1 MRLSYDGE
9 LCTVRYEGP
18 IPVWN
23 VNAYGVEWDDASR
36 GKHDGVLQGKRY
48 FACVVENSGSFVK
61 TTKQY
66 DEPKSFSQAL
76 KEKYLDKFEYEEV
89 KLSHVK
95 AAQSVGMDKIHRRQ
109 ANLEQLR
116 LVSLGHCCVQS
127 FEYDSIAQKLISME
141 SLDLSCNLFEDLKT
155 LFEFLQNF
163 PKLRFLD
170 LSGNRFHFQGGPKL
184 RVEELNL
191 GATLVST
198 EMLQPVISC
207 FPELKSLS
215 LNSNGLS
222 DIPEFT
228 VNSLNLANNE
238 FTDIV
243 TGANR
248 LIMSGNRI
256 SKIENE
262 VQIESLSLLDQRT
275 PFFLSLESISRLCCQ
290 ELWLTEA
297 EDEQQRAIIIGLLG
311 DLVKLNGTSITATE
325 RRDCELY
332 VLSRAHEH
340 LLPKDRLEKL
350 VTKYGEPSKPQNS
363 STAINS
369 RVVKIFIDDEEHS
382 VLKSASIQRL
392 LAIVARKKR
401 TTPSKLRLFHGAIA
415 LHGEDR
421 VQDCL
426 KGGEH
431 LHLETS

>member
-23 VNAYGVEWDDASR
+23 VDAYGVEWDDSSR
-36 GKHDGVLQGKRY
+36 GKHDGVLNGKHY

-61 TTKQY
+61 TTKKH

-76 KEKYLDKFEYEEV
+76 KEKYLDKFEYEEIR
-89 KLSHVK
+89 LSHAK

-116 LVSLGHCCVQS
+116 LVSLSHCCVQS
-127 FEYDSIAQKLISME
+127 FEYDSIAQKLINME

-170 LSGNRFHFQGGPKL
+170 LSGNRFHFHSGPKL
-184 RVEELNL
+184 QVEELNL
-191 GATLVST
+191 GSTLLSA
-198 EMLQPVISC
+198 EILEPVISC

-215 LNSNGLS
+215 LNSNRLS
-222 DIPEFT
+222 KIPGFT

-248 LIMSGNRI
+248 LIMSENRI
-256 SKIENE
+256 LKVEKEI
-262 VQIESLSLLDQRT
+262 QIKSLSLLDQRT
-275 PFFLSLESISRLCCQ
+275 PSFLSLESISRLCCE

-297 EDEQQRAIIIGLLG
+297 DDEQQRAIIIGLLG

-340 LLPKDRLEKL
+340 PLPKGRWEKL
-350 VTKYGEPSKPQNS
+350 VAKYGEPSKPQNS
-363 STAINS
+363 SNAINS
-369 RVVKIFIDDEEHS
+369 RVVKIFIDDEAYS
-382 VLKSASIQRL
+382 VLKSATIQRL
-392 LAIVARKKR
+392 LAIVARKKK

-415 LHGEDR
+415 LNGEDR
-421 VQDCL
+421 VLDCL

-431 LHLETS
+431 LHLETP